1 MDCVLGKN
9 MRDGSRLCVLGK
21 NFPDASDW
29 CVLVGCRMNGK
40 KNGTQK
46 ITGWDAANKKAKRLE
61 EYTRT

>member
-1 MDCVLGKN
+1 MDHE
-9 MRDGSRLCVLGK
+9 SRLCVLGK
-21 NFPDASDW
+21 IFPDASDW
-29 CVLVGCRMNGK
+29 CVLVGCRMNEK